1 MKRYQG
7 LGTVATYILFL
18 SLTLLFVI
26 PLSSCTSKKKFKV
39 GFLHPS
45 ESRKRFVNEG
55 RFMAAQVRELGG
67 EAIVKGANDDEKLQL
82 EQGYQLLEEGVSTLV
97 ICPINTNTI
106 APLVRAAQK
115 QGVDVIAYIRIVN
128 NATFT
133 AFLATDNEY
142 MASVWVES
150 ALRLSPKG
158 NYVIIGGDRFDENAV
173 LEMNAIERLLTPH
186 VETGKVNIV
195 FKGYTDG
202 WNKGLAAYHI
212 EKVANAYGD
221 KIDAIISCNDEMA
234 DGAISVLKEM
244 GLEGKV
250 PVTGQDADLV
260 GARNVVKGYQTV
272 TFFHPSKELGVQ
284 AANLAFALYQG
295 KRASAITPDRTFNG
309 VAEIPTIKVQ
319 SVSITKDNV
328 DVLIQNGLYKKGEI
342 YE

>member
-1 MKRYQG
+1 MKRH
-7 LGTVATYILFL
+7 LGFGTKAT
-18 SLTLLFVI
+18 SLLFFALILTFII
-26 PLSSCTSKKKFKV
+26 PISSCTSKKKFKV

-67 EAIVKGANDDEKLQL
+67 EAIVKGANDNEKLQL
-82 EQGYQLLEEGVSTLV
+82 EQGYQMLEEGVSTLV

-128 NATFT
+128 NAAFT

-150 ALRLSPKG
+150 ALSRSPKG
-158 NYVIIGGDRFDENAV
+158 NYVILGGDRFDENAV
-173 LEMNAIERLLTPH
+173 LEMNAIERLLKPY
-186 VETGKVNIV
+186 VESGKVNIV

-202 WNKGLAAYHI
+202 WNKGLAAYHVG
-212 EKVANAYGD
+212 KVADAYGA

-260 GARNVVKGYQTV
+260 GARNVVNGSQSV

-284 AANLAFALYQG
+284 AANFAFALYQG
-295 KRASAITPDRTFNG
+295 KKASAITPDRTFNG

-328 DVLIQNGLYKKGEI
+328 DILIKNGLYKKEEI
-342 YE
+342 L